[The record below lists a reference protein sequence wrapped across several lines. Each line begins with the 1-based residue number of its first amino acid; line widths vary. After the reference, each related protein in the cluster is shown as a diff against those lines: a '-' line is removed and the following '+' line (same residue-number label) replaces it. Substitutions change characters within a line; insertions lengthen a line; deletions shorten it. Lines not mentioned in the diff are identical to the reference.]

1 MGSAHDE
8 PVQLAIAPNEVIAGM
23 WVSELQSEGI
33 VAFARPLGP
42 GFGAWA
48 SVATFEHEVIVRSSD
63 LERARTVLD
72 VFNAED
78 ES

>member
-1 MGSAHDE
+1 MGANHAE

-23 WVSELQSEGI
+23 WVSELEAEGI
-33 VAFARPLGP
+33 IAFARPLGP
-42 GFGAWA
+42 GMGAWA

-63 LERARTVLD
+63 LERARTVLE
-72 VFNAED
+72 VFNAEE